1 MQYMARR
8 VININATLYFLSI
21 WELQLPSDMPDIED
35 IPRERNENQL
45 DEAQVQMYRDDM
57 N

>member
-1 MQYMARR
+1 MWYTACR
-8 VININATLYFLSI
+8 VININATLYIFFLI

-35 IPRERNENQL
+35 ILRDENQL